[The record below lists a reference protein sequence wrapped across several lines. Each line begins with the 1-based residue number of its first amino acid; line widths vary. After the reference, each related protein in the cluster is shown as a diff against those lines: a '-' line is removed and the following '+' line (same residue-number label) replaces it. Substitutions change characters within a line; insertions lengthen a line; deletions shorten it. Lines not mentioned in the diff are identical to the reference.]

1 MDAILMQET
10 GTAAAAGGAV
20 ACIFSLF
27 IGLIGLAAFAFWIW
41 MLIDVITKCPSADN
55 KKLIW
60 VLVVIFAGI
69 IGAIIYYFVQRPKNP
84 AAVSGPPAA

>member
-1 MDAILMQET
+1 MQPTPEV
-10 GTAAAAGGAV
+10 AGGAFGCV
-20 ACIFSLF
+20 FFGLF
-27 IGLIGLAAFAFWIW
+27 AIIGLAAFAFWLW
-41 MLIDVITKCPSADN
+41 MLIDVIKKCPSAEN

-84 AAVSGPPAA
+84 ATVSGPPAA

>member
-1 MDAILMQET
+1 MDTILMQEA
-10 GTAAAAGGAV
+10 GTAAAAGGGAV

-27 IGLIGLAAFAFWIW
+27 MGLIGLAALAFWIW

-84 AAVSGPPAA
+84 AVA